1 VTRGRGKEEGANGED
16 PLVVKLEGIGAF
28 AASLELSAF
37 LASGMGDVI
46 VYFILW
52 LGVVLR
58 LLWLLSRR
66 CARAG

>member
-1 VTRGRGKEEGANGED
+1 MIRRRGKEEGANGED
-16 PLVVKLEGIGAF
+16 PLVVKHEGIGAF

-37 LASGMGDVI
+37 LASGMRDVV

-58 LLWLLSRR
+58 LLWLLPRR